1 MTEPPQEFNSRF
13 SPRPCRDNSF
23 FSCLFAA
30 IVANNLVMT
39 VDAKLLTALRQAG
52 DAFVTVAELAKSA
65 DEATERVASR
75 LIELRRLGFE
85 IEERPH
91 VGCRL
96 AASPDALLPD
106 DLQSRLDA
114 KIIGNTILVFQE
126 TESTNAVAERMA
138 LNGAREG
145 LVVFAESQTKGRGRM
160 GRKWISPKGKG
171 LWFSVM
177 LRPQFPPTAVTR
189 LTILTAVA
197 VAEAIRGTTGLD
209 ARIKW
214 PNDILVNGRK
224 VAGILTEMLSEA
236 DIIRHAI
243 IGIGVDVRCAPQD
256 FPPEVRA
263 VAASLEHEANAK
275 LSRPELAARVLSLM
289 DLYYAKAHGHFD
301 EIVDVW
307 AHLSTSLGKRVHVTL
322 GARRIEG
329 TVQALDGDGALLVRC
344 DNGSIEKI
352 VGGDLV
358 LERPQG

>member
-1 MTEPPQEFNSRF
+1 LRSTKHGGKSDRVGLSR
-13 SPRPCRDNSF
+13 PTIHF
-23 FSCLFAA
+23 FSCLFV
-30 IVANNLVMT
+30 IFVANNPPMT
-39 VDAKLLTALRQAG
+39 SDAKLLSALRRAQ
-52 DAFVTVAELAKSA
+52 DEFTTILDLAEIVGEPS
-65 DEATERVASR
+65 DHVASR
-75 LIELRRLGFE
+75 LSELRRLGFT

-96 AASPDALLPD
+96 IASPDALVAD
-106 DLQSRLDA
+106 DLQSRLNA
-114 KIIGNTILVFQE
+114 KIIGAEILVFQE
-126 TESTNAVAERMA
+126 TESTNAIAERMA

-145 LVVFAESQTKGRGRM
+145 LVIFAESQTKGRGRM

-197 VAEAIRGTTGLD
+197 VAQAIRETTGLD

-214 PNDILVNGRK
+214 PNDILVNGKK

-236 DIIRHAI
+236 HTIRHAI

-263 VAASLEHEANAK
+263 IATSLEHEANTT
-275 LSRPELAARVLSLM
+275 LSRPELAARILSLM
-289 DLYYAKAHGHFD
+289 DLYYATAHGHFE
-301 EIVDVW
+301 EIVDEW
-307 AHLSTSLGKRVHVTL
+307 AGLCSSLGKRVNVAIGT
-322 GARRIEG
+322 RRIEG
-329 TVQALDGDGALLVRC
+329 TAQALDGDGALLVRC
-344 DNGSIEKI
+344 DNGNVEKI

-358 LERPQG
+358 LERAQL